1 MDSPGDYVFYE
12 RPAEVWAVEFTN
24 LNGDRV
30 VEVVGTEYA
39 AWQAAEQ
46 YGTDSAVLH
55 SLTDFHSVAPLSKP
69 VGAQP
74 WSNPKRAKA
83 FGV

>member
-1 MDSPGDYVFYE
+1 MDSPEDYVFYE

-39 AWQAAEQ
+39 ARQAAEQ
-46 YGTDSAVLH
+46 YGNDSAILH
-55 SLTDFHSVAPLSKP
+55 SPTDF
-69 VGAQP
+69 QP
-74 WSNPKRAKA
+74 
-83 FGV
+83 